1 MKRAHR
7 SEWVGLTMVASM
19 FDSIRFG
26 AALALHIVVAAGVT
40 VHVLLRKRDVGAALG
55 WIGLTWLAPIVGG
68 LLYFVLGINRVRRR
82 AQRLDRRPRTRGRL
96 HDADHHEARDD
107 LESLQKGIGRI
118 SRRRLE
124 AGNALQTYQNGD
136 EAYPAMLAAIEAA
149 TTSIGLS
156 SFIMHVDGVGT
167 RFVEALAA
175 AHRRGVAVRVI
186 VDGIGGGYLL
196 SRAYHAL
203 RRRGVPAGRFM
214 HSPLPWR
221 MPLLNLRS
229 HKKILVVDGRIGFT
243 GGMNIA
249 DENVM
254 GTHPRHPVQDTH
266 FRVGGPVVAQLVDA
280 FADDW
285 AFVTGEQLEGA
296 AWFPPLDAH
305 GHADGHA
312 KARVITSGPDQD
324 LEKIEFCVMQ
334 AIACARASIYVMT
347 PYFVSDE
354 RLNTA
359 LALAAMRGVA
369 VHVVMPH
376 RSNHVFVDWASR
388 ANIGSLLKNGV
399 NIWLGPEPFRHS
411 KVMVVDGEWSLIG
424 SANWDMRSFRL
435 NFEVC
440 MEVYDRAIAQALQ
453 HFVTSHRGT
462 PLTNRELGARPLPVR
477 LRDAGV
483 RLMMPY
489 L

>member
-1 MKRAHR
+1 
-7 SEWVGLTMVASM
+7 MVTGW
-19 FDSIRFG
+19 FDWLRFG
-26 AALALHIVVAAGVT
+26 AALTLHILAAAGLT
-40 VHVLLRKRDVGAALG
+40 AHILLRKRDVGAALG
-55 WIGLTWLAPIVGG
+55 WIGLSWLAPIVGG

-82 AQRLDRRPRTRGRL
+82 AERLDRRPRTRSQSREV
-96 HDADHHEARDD
+96 DDHEGHAG

-118 SRRRLE
+118 SHRRLE
-124 AGNALQTYQNGD
+124 GGNAFQTYQNGD
-136 EAYPAMLAAIEAA
+136 EAYPAMLAAIEGA
-149 TTSIGLS
+149 TTSVGLS
-156 SFIMHVDGVGT
+156 SFIMHVDEVGT

-186 VDGIGGGYLL
+186 VDGIGGGYIL

-229 HKKILVVDGRIGFT
+229 HKKILVVDGHIGFT

-254 GTHPRHPVQDTH
+254 GTHPRTPVQDTH
-266 FRVGGPVVAQLVDA
+266 FKVTGPVVAQLVDA

-285 AFVTGEQLEGA
+285 AFVTGEDLDGP
-296 AWFPPLDAH
+296 AWFPSLAPA
-305 GHADGHA
+305 GHADGHAKGHA

-324 LEKIEFCVMQ
+324 IEKVEFGVMQ
-334 AIACARASIYVMT
+334 AVACARASIYVMT
-347 PYFVSDE
+347 PYFVPDE

-369 VHVVMPH
+369 VHVVMPR

-388 ANIGSLLKNGV
+388 ANIGSLLKDGV
-399 NIWLGPEPFRHS
+399 NIWLGPKPFRHS

-440 MEVYDRAIAQALQ
+440 MEVYDRPFAQALQ
-453 HFVTSHRGT
+453 HFVTSHRGAA
-462 PLTNRELGARPLPVR
+462 LTNRELGARPLPVR